1 MPMSN
6 LRSAEFLTHPA
17 QTQSKPLGPYTR
29 PMTESSFD
37 GALNRPPQAEDIITL
52 DRVFG
57 TRFLLFVDTEE
68 EFDWNAPF
76 RRDSRSVTALK
87 GMDEGQAFFAASGI
101 RPVYVTD
108 HPVLESE
115 AAVAM
120 MNQWVA
126 DEAADVGAHLHP
138 WVNPPHSEDV
148 TVPNSFVGNLPE
160 ELERAKILALRDRIH
175 EAFGRAPIAY
185 RAGRYG
191 VGANSAR
198 LLEEAGFRLDS
209 SVRSR
214 FDYSSEHGPDFYG
227 MPLDP
232 YWAGPSRSLIE
243 LPLSTAFT
251 GLLRGSG
258 QSLYWAAQAMGPMRA
273 ALARARLLSRVPL
286 TPEGVPV
293 REAIEAIDALLD
305 AGTRVLNFSFHSPTL
320 EPGHTPYV
328 RDRAELSAFYH
339 WWDVVLNHL
348 DQRGVRPATL
358 ARLLAA
364 VPPRGER
371 KDQSACQAA

>member
-1 MPMSN
+1 M
-6 LRSAEFLTHPA
+6 
-17 QTQSKPLGPYTR
+17 QTQWQPFAAYGEGMIHPPHDGNLLHPPLAQ
-29 PMTESSFD
+29 D
-37 GALNRPPQAEDIITL
+37 VIDL

-76 RRDSRSVTALK
+76 SRTAHSVSALDA
-87 GMDEGQAFFAASGI
+87 MAAGQAWFAAAGI
-101 RPVYVTD
+101 KPVYVTD
-108 HPVLESE
+108 YPVLEND

-120 MNQWVA
+120 MGQWMA
-126 DEAADVGAHLHP
+126 DGAADIGAHLHP
-138 WVNPPHSEDV
+138 WVNPP
-148 TVPNSFVGNLPE
+148 FVEEVSAATSYAGFLPE
-160 ELERAKILALRDRIH
+160 EIERAKLQALRDRAH
-175 EAFGRAPIAY
+175 LAFGQAPIAY

-191 VGANSAR
+191 AGPNTAR
-198 LLEEAGFRLDS
+198 ILEELGFRLDS

-214 FDYSSEHGPDFYG
+214 FDYSADHGPDFYG

-232 YWAGPSRSLIE
+232 FWAGPQRGLIA

-258 QSLYWAAQAMGPMRA
+258 QSLYWAAQAMGPMRG

-293 REAIEAIDALLD
+293 RDAIDAIDSLLES
-305 AGTRVLNFSFHSPTL
+305 GSRVLNFSFHSPTL

-328 RDRAELSAFYH
+328 RDAADLRAFYR
-339 WWDVVLNHL
+339 WWEVVLDHL
-348 DQRGVRPATL
+348 DRRGVRPATL
-358 ARLLAA
+358 ARFLAA
-364 VPPRGER
+364 VPPRQGVGA
-371 KDQSACQAA
+371 QAACQAA